1 MQDALSAGQGENIT
15 RKLSKLSIKVPRG
28 VNMTPISEQGST
40 QVLVNLSNS
49 LLNFTSLSAN
59 MKVPNETL
67 WSDVAVS

>member
-1 MQDALSAGQGENIT
+1 
-15 RKLSKLSIKVPRG
+15 
-28 VNMTPISEQGST
+28 MTPISEQGST

-67 WSDVAVS
+67 WPDVAVS